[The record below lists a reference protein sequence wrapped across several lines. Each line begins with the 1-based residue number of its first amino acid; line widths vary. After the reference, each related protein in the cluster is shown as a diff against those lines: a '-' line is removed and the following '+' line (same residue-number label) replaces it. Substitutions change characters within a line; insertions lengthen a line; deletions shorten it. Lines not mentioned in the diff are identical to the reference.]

1 MESITNQPSAQTYSE
16 TWLYSGSYPQTEAIR
31 KARREYRKGELS
43 PAAYEAFL
51 KDTIREIVGHQE
63 ALGLDVLVHGEP
75 ERTDMV
81 EYFGQQLEGFC
92 FTDHGWVQ
100 SYGRTLRARL
110 CTEPHPKTHEGY
122 AHRAG
127 DYPVLEL
134 CA

>member
-1 MESITNQPSAQTYSE
+1 
-16 TWLYSGSYPQTEAIR
+16 
-31 KARREYRKGELS
+31 
-43 PAAYEAFL
+43 
-51 KDTIREIVGHQE
+51 
-63 ALGLDVLVHGEP
+63 
-75 ERTDMV
+75 MV

-92 FTDHGWVQ
+92 FTGPRLGAELWQ
-100 SYGRTLRARL
+100 PLRQAARPLWRRVRKAANDRLMARL

>member
-1 MESITNQPSAQTYSE
+1 MFSKNKKNYTLESITNQTLRANIFRDMV
-16 TWLYSGSYPQTEAIR
+16 YSGSYPQTEAIR

-92 FTDHGWVQ
+92 FTDHGWV
-100 SYGRTLRARL
+100 
-110 CTEPHPKTHEGY
+110 
-122 AHRAG
+122 
-127 DYPVLEL
+127 
-134 CA
+134 